1 MEVFFDVLKGMFLG
15 IIFVALCALVLGLPV
30 MVLWNWLIPTL
41 FGLTKITFWQA
52 IGLNIL
58 AGILFG
64 RPSASVSDE

>member
-1 MEVFFDVLKGMFLG
+1 MEVFFDVLKGMSLG
-15 IIFVALCALVLGLPV
+15 IIFVALCALILGLPL
-30 MVLWNWLIPTL
+30 MALWNWLMPML

-64 RPSASVSDE
+64 RPSASVSDD

>member
-1 MEVFFDVLKGMFLG
+1 MEFFFDVLKGMFLG
-15 IIFVALCALVLGLPV
+15 VIFVTLCALVLGLPL
-30 MVLWNWLIPTL
+30 MALWNWLMPML

-64 RPSASVSDE
+64 RPNVSTSDE

>member
-15 IIFVALCALVLGLPV
+15 VIFVALCAIILGLPL
-30 MVLWNWLIPTL
+30 MALWNWLMPML

-64 RPSASVSDE
+64 RPSASVSNN

>member
-1 MEVFFDVLKGMFLG
+1 MEFFFDVLKGMFLG
-15 IIFVALCALVLGLPV
+15 VIFVALCALVLGLPL
-30 MVLWNWLIPTL
+30 MALWNWLMPTL

-64 RPSASVSDE
+64 HPSVSND

>member
-1 MEVFFDVLKGMFLG
+1 MEFFFDVLEGMFLG
-15 IIFVALCALVLGLPV
+15 VIFVALCALVLGLPL
-30 MVLWNWLIPTL
+30 MALWNWLMPTL

-64 RPSASVSDE
+64 HPSVSND

>member
-1 MEVFFDVLKGMFLG
+1 MEFFFDVLKGMFLG
-15 IIFVALCALVLGLPV
+15 VIFVTLCALVLGLPL
-30 MVLWNWLIPTL
+30 MILWNWLMPML

-64 RPSASVSDE
+64 HSSASVSND